1 MHRSG
6 TKHIVRHMQKSVI
19 QWSVISKF
27 TCITHCQLICANL
40 LPLYLPFILLNV
52 IFYIIFQL
60 LFFSRPKAQAACV
73 YYLKLSR
80 TLNKGY
86 LSISIYLYTFTTNV
100 HHWICN
106 QHVSLNPSNAEVT
119 FIQSTKIFENYLNPV
134 MLVFIG

>member
-100 HHWICN
+100 HHYICN
-106 QHVSLNPSNAEVT
+106 QHVSPGSSRQGVGTVHASSNISA
-119 FIQSTKIFENYLNPV
+119 SL
-134 MLVFIG
+134 